1 MLGCFGGGVF
11 WGGVVCL
18 GGVWEQEERE
28 SSLSNHK
35 EGSCITQGFLM
46 RSERHTLI
54 KKSTL
59 DDKSPEHEA

>member
-1 MLGCFGGGVF
+1 MLGCFGGCF
-11 WGGVVCL
+11 WGGLFVW
-18 GGVWEQEERE
+18 GWGVWEQEERE

>member
-1 MLGCFGGGVF
+1 LR
-11 WGGVVCL
+11 

-35 EGSCITQGFLM
+35 EGSLAKGFLM
-46 RSERHTLI
+46 RSERHTLVNEY
-54 KKSTL
+54 KESTL